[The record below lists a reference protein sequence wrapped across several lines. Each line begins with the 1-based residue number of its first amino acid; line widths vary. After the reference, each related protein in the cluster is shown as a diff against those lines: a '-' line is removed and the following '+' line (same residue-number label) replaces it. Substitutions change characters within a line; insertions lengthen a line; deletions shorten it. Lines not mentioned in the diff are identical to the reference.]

1 MLPRLRYSRCRI
13 LLFQGVVED
22 HFNASSEMTSSLP
35 RSGPNILDKIKY
47 IADNVNETP
56 SLLQRRTIMDQNN
69 LAPRVESVRRFNRFY
84 TKQIGVLSERVLK
97 SQFSL
102 AEARIIYEL
111 GRREKA
117 TATGLGLELGLD
129 AGYLSR
135 LLAAFKKRGLIS
147 RKTSENDGR
156 QSDIWLTEK
165 GRKAF
170 AELNAHSS
178 NEIEELLGR
187 LSRADQNRIVEAMR
201 VIEDLLGAQPER
213 KEVPYVIRPHQPGD
227 MGWVTY
233 RHGVLYNE
241 EYGWD
246 EEFEAL
252 VAEITANFIKNF
264 DPKRER
270 CWIAERNGEIAGSV
284 FLVKK
289 SKTVAQLR
297 LLLVEPSARGMGIGK
312 RLVDECVRFARQ
324 KEYKK
329 ITLWTNSLLIA
340 ARHIYEEAEFRLV
353 QEESHH
359 SFGHDLVGQNW
370 ELKL

>member
-1 MLPRLRYSRCRI
+1 MVRN
-13 LLFQGVVED
+13 D
-22 HFNASSEMTSSLP
+22 
-35 RSGPNILDKIKY
+35 
-47 IADNVNETP
+47 
-56 SLLQRRTIMDQNN
+56 

-84 TKQIGVLSERVLK
+84 TKQIGLLSEHILK

-102 AEARIIYEL
+102 AEARVIYEL
-111 GRREKA
+111 AQREKA
-117 TATGLGLELGLD
+117 TATEMGAELGLD

-147 RKTSENDGR
+147 KKPSETDGR
-156 QSDIWLTEK
+156 QSVIWLTDK

-170 AELNAHSS
+170 TELNAHSHGEVES
-178 NEIEELLGR
+178 LLGR
-187 LSRADQNRIVEAMR
+187 LPQADQNRLIDAMR
-201 VIEDLLGAQPER
+201 VIEEVLGARPEQ
-213 KEVPYVIRPHQPGD
+213 KVPYVIRPHRPGD
-227 MGWVTY
+227 MGWVTH
-233 RHGVLYNE
+233 RHGVIYNE

-252 VAEITANFIKNF
+252 VAEIAAKFIRNF

-270 CWIAERNGEIAGSV
+270 CWIAERGGEIAGCV

-289 SKTVAQLR
+289 TNTVAQLR

-312 RLVDECVRFARQ
+312 RLVNECVRFARQ
-324 KEYKK
+324 TGYKK
-329 ITLWTNSLLIA
+329 ITLWTNSALHA
-340 ARHIYEEAEFRLV
+340 ARHIYEEAGYRLV
-353 QEESHH
+353 KEEPHH

>member
-1 MLPRLRYSRCRI
+1 MVRN
-13 LLFQGVVED
+13 D
-22 HFNASSEMTSSLP
+22 
-35 RSGPNILDKIKY
+35 
-47 IADNVNETP
+47 
-56 SLLQRRTIMDQNN
+56 

-84 TKQIGVLSERVLK
+84 TKQIGLLSEHILK

-102 AEARIIYEL
+102 AEARVIYEL
-111 GRREKA
+111 AQREKA
-117 TATGLGLELGLD
+117 TATEMGAELGLD

-147 RKTSENDGR
+147 KKPSETDGR
-156 QSDIWLTEK
+156 QSVIWLTDK

-170 AELNAHSS
+170 TELNAHSHGEVES
-178 NEIEELLGR
+178 LLGR
-187 LSRADQNRIVEAMR
+187 LPQADQNRLIDAMR
-201 VIEDLLGAQPER
+201 VIEEVLGARPEQ
-213 KEVPYVIRPHQPGD
+213 KVPYVIRPHRPGD
-227 MGWVTY
+227 MGWVTH
-233 RHGVLYNE
+233 RHGVIYNE

-252 VAEITANFIKNF
+252 VAEIAAKFIRNF

-270 CWIAERNGEIAGSV
+270 CWIAERGGEIAGCV

-289 SKTVAQLR
+289 SNTMAQLR

-312 RLVDECVRFARQ
+312 RLVNECVRFARQ
-324 KEYKK
+324 TGYKK
-329 ITLWTNSLLIA
+329 ITLWTNSALHA
-340 ARHIYEEAEFRLV
+340 ARHIYEEAGFRLV
-353 QEESHH
+353 KEEPHH

>member
-1 MLPRLRYSRCRI
+1 MA
-13 LLFQGVVED
+13 QD
-22 HFNASSEMTSSLP
+22 
-35 RSGPNILDKIKY
+35 
-47 IADNVNETP
+47 
-56 SLLQRRTIMDQNN
+56 N
-69 LAPRVESVRRFNRFY
+69 LATRVESARRFNRFY
-84 TKQIGVLSERVLK
+84 TRQIGALSERVLK

-111 GRREKA
+111 AQREKA
-117 TATGLGLELGLD
+117 TATGLGVELGLD

-147 RKTSENDGR
+147 RKPSETDGR

-170 AELNAHSS
+170 AELNGRSH
-178 NEIEELLGR
+178 NDIEALLGR
-187 LSRADQNRIVEAMR
+187 LSPVDQSRLIEAMR
-201 VIEDLLGAQPER
+201 VIEGLLGAQPER
-213 KEVPYVIRPHQPGD
+213 KVPYIIRPHQPGD
-227 MGWVTY
+227 MGWVTH
-233 RHGVLYNE
+233 RHGVIYNE

-252 VAEITANFIKNF
+252 VAEITAKFIRNF

-270 CWIAERNGEIAGSV
+270 CWIAERGGEVAGSV

-297 LLLVEPSARGMGIGK
+297 LLLVEPSARGMGIGR
-312 RLVDECVRFARQ
+312 RLVNECVRFARQ
-324 KEYKK
+324 SGYKK
-329 ITLWTNSLLIA
+329 IMLWTNSLLDA
-340 ARHIYEEAEFRLV
+340 ARHIYEEAGFRLV
-353 QEESHH
+353 QEEPHH

>member
-1 MLPRLRYSRCRI
+1 MADKVNQ
-13 LLFQGVVED
+13 LL
-22 HFNASSEMTSSLP
+22 AP
-35 RSGPNILDKIKY
+35 
-47 IADNVNETP
+47 
-56 SLLQRRTIMDQNN
+56 LQRRKIMVRND

-84 TKQIGVLSERVLK
+84 TKQIGLLSEHILK

-102 AEARIIYEL
+102 AEARVIYEL
-111 GRREKA
+111 AQREKA
-117 TATGLGLELGLD
+117 TATEMGAELGLD

-147 RKTSENDGR
+147 KKPSETDGR
-156 QSDIWLTEK
+156 QSVIWLTDK

-170 AELNAHSS
+170 TELNAHSHGEVES
-178 NEIEELLGR
+178 LLGR
-187 LSRADQNRIVEAMR
+187 LPQADQNRLIDAMR
-201 VIEDLLGAQPER
+201 VIEEVLGARPE
-213 KEVPYVIRPHQPGD
+213 KKVPYVIRPHRPGD
-227 MGWVTY
+227 IGWVTH
-233 RHGVLYNE
+233 RHGVIYNE

-252 VAEITANFIKNF
+252 VAEIAAKFIRNY

-270 CWIAERNGEIAGSV
+270 CWIAERGGEIAGCI

-289 SKTVAQLR
+289 TNTVAQLR

-312 RLVDECVRFARQ
+312 RLVNECVRFARQ
-324 KEYKK
+324 TGYKK
-329 ITLWTNSLLIA
+329 ITLWTNSLLDA
-340 ARHIYEEAEFRLV
+340 ARHIYEEAGFRLV
-353 QEESHH
+353 KEEPHH